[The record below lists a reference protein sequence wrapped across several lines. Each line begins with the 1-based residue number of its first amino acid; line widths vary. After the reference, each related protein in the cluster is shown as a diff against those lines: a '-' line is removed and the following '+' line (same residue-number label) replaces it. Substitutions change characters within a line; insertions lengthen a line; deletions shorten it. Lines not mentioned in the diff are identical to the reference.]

1 MKTILMI
8 ALMWLAAPPTTQK
21 QTIYKDGRNVGRVEI
36 ERDNIRVYD
45 EQGRLKMRGKKQ
57 KGVIKLYDKN
67 GKYIRQERYTGA
79 CSRSFYVGTN
89 IQPEDISAKYEGG
102 VLRLSVPK
110 NVKKQLPEKTVI
122 AIE

>member
-21 QTIYKDGRNVGRVEI
+21 QTIYKYGRNVGRVEI

-67 GKYIRQERYTGA
+67 GKYIGQIKDDEL
-79 CSRSFYVGTN
+79 SF
-89 IQPEDISAKYEGG
+89 K
-102 VLRLSVPK
+102 
-110 NVKKQLPEKTVI
+110 
-122 AIE
+122 

>member
-21 QTIYKDGRNVGRVEI
+21 QTIYRDGRNVGRVEI

-67 GKYIRQERYTGA
+67 GKYIGQIKDSE
-79 CSRSFYVGTN
+79 
-89 IQPEDISAKYEGG
+89 
-102 VLRLSVPK
+102 LS
-110 NVKKQLPEKTVI
+110 L
-122 AIE
+122 

>member
-45 EQGRLKMRGKKQ
+45 EQGRLKMRGQKQ

-67 GKYIRQERYTGA
+67 GKYI
-79 CSRSFYVGTN
+79 
-89 IQPEDISAKYEGG
+89 G
-102 VLRLSVPK
+102 V
-110 NVKKQLPEKTVI
+110 VI
-122 AIE
+122 